1 MHVAFPTGAVV
12 ALVECWI
19 ALSVIAVLT
28 LLAPNR
34 RAAKVS
40 SLTIFAASWLCV
52 CGALRFLP

>member
-12 ALVECWI
+12 AVIECWI
-19 ALSVIAVLT
+19 AINVMVVLA
-28 LLAPNR
+28 LIAPNR

-40 SLTIFAASWLCV
+40 SLTVFAISWMAV